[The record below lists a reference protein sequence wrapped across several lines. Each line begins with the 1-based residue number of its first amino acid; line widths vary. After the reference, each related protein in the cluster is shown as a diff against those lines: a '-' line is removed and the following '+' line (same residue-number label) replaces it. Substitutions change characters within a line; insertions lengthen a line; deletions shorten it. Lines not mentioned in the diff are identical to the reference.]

1 MTSSADFKP
10 AIHPIGEEDP
20 PLPGPRVSWIPLTK
34 HGDCFV
40 CQEENDGGL
49 KADLYLDGNIVRCP
63 FTFRRAQHG
72 PPGHAHGGSIAA
84 LLDELMG
91 ATSWLRRH
99 NAVAAHLEFD
109 YRRPTP
115 LGTEVIASAWAR
127 SDGNRSM
134 RVASEIRLPDG
145 SIAVQGC
152 GIFVIAPSIFEN
164 GYAAWRLQ
172 EPGGEEA

>member
-1 MTSSADFKP
+1 MKPPADFKP
-10 AIHPIGEEDP
+10 SIFPIGEDDP
-20 PLPGPRVSWIPLTK
+20 PLPNPRDSWIPLTK

-40 CQEENDGGL
+40 CQEENEGGL

-91 ATSWLRRH
+91 AASWLRRH
-99 NAVAAHLEFD
+99 NSVAAHLAFD

-115 LGTEVIASAWAR
+115 LGTEVLASAWAC

-134 RVASEIRLPDG
+134 KVASEIRLPDG
-145 SIAVQGC
+145 SIAAQGL
-152 GIFVIAPSIFEN
+152 GIFVIAPALFVN
-164 GYAAWRLQ
+164 TPPAWRPQ
-172 EPGGEEA
+172 DEHEGA